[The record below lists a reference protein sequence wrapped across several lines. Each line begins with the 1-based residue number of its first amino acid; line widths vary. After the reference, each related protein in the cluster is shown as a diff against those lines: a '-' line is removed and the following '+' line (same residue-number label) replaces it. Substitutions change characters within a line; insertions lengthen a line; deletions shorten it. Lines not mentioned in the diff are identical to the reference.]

1 VGGVSVGPAPWE
13 INLMEDT
20 MTRLNLSVHDVPVSE
35 FLKKM
40 SLMTNVYQAQS
51 DSSGEFWLAGGIRLG
66 NVQIDVFS
74 EHSKTRILLEGVM
87 REV

>member
-1 VGGVSVGPAPWE
+1 MS
-13 INLMEDT
+13 
-20 MTRLNLSVHDVPVSE
+20 RLNLSVHDVPAAD

-51 DSSGEFWLAGGIRLG
+51 DSSGEFWLAGEIRLG
-66 NVQIDVFS
+66 DVKIDVFS
-74 EHSKTRILLEGVM
+74 EPRKTRILPTGVI